1 MRSRTALGSGRHRG
15 RSHGTDGSVR
25 MVGMGAVDNTAA
37 ATAVVIVGE
46 AGEGRHAWWRD
57 DCSLSITTD

>member
-1 MRSRTALGSGRHRG
+1 MRSSTAPGSGRHRG

-25 MVGMGAVDNTAA
+25 TVRMGAVDATAA

-46 AGEGRHAWWRD
+46 AGEGRRAWWRGD
-57 DCSLSITTD
+57 WSLSITTD